1 MTRPLPNVPLPSWV
15 NLESTLGCNLECV
28 MCGSHLSGV
37 TKNRDVMSD
46 ELIAKIESE
55 LLPSATDVSLTVA
68 GEPFLT
74 PKIARFVELAEN
86 SQSALQLNTNATLI
100 KDSDLVRR
108 ILRQA
113 SVLKISMDGLGDV
126 YESIRV
132 GASFETVRNNVAL
145 LVRLR
150 SELPRDQRPRLAI
163 CMVLMRRN
171 LHQLTGMVDFAQDI
185 GVDRLEVAHLTA
197 FNDEM
202 EAESC
207 RNAPEETDAALSAAR
222 AHADRLG
229 FRTHLPPLMNGTH
242 LEPALS
248 AKIRLAAK
256 EVRELSPS
264 RLIRLRHTLQKKRRA
279 SSWSKKAGGS
289 VPCQFL
295 NDGVFVTLEGDVAPC
310 PMPGRPIA
318 GNLLKTRFA
327 EIWNGEV
334 LSKMRRGLIEDRP
347 LECCAHCSQNLARFV
362 PSDER
367 TIRP

>member
-1 MTRPLPNVPLPSWV
+1 
-15 NLESTLGCNLECV
+15 
-28 MCGSHLSGV
+28 MCI
-37 TKNRDVMSD
+37 RDS
-46 ELIAKIESE
+46 
-55 LLPSATDVSLTVA
+55 SLTVA

-132 GASFETVRNNVAL
+132 GASFETVRENVAL

-171 LHQLTGMVDFAQDI
+171 LHQLTEMVDFAHDI

-202 EAESC
+202 DAESC
-207 RNAPEETDAALSAAR
+207 RNAPEETDAALSDAR

-229 FRTHLPPLMNGTH
+229 FRTHLPPCLLYT
-242 LEPALS
+242 
-248 AKIRLAAK
+248 
-256 EVRELSPS
+256 SPS
-264 RLIRLRHTLQKKRRA
+264 PRDGLLSRMP
-279 SSWSKKAGGS
+279 SSA
-289 VPCQFL
+289 
-295 NDGVFVTLEGDVAPC
+295 
-310 PMPGRPIA
+310 
-318 GNLLKTRFA
+318 
-327 EIWNGEV
+327 
-334 LSKMRRGLIEDRP
+334 
-347 LECCAHCSQNLARFV
+347 
-362 PSDER
+362 
-367 TIRP
+367 

>member
-1 MTRPLPNVPLPSWV
+1 
-15 NLESTLGCNLECV
+15 

-37 TKNRDVMSD
+37 TKNRDVMSE
-46 ELIAKIESE
+46 ELIATIEAE
-55 LLPSATDVSLTVA
+55 LLPTAEDVSLTVA

-74 PKIARFVELAEN
+74 PKIARFVDMAEK

-100 KDSDLVRR
+100 KDSELVRR
-108 ILRQA
+108 ILAQA
-113 SVLKISMDGLGDV
+113 SVLKISMDGLGEV

-132 GASFETVRNNVAL
+132 GAEFATVEANVAL

-150 SELPRDQRPRLAI
+150 SELPRDKRPRLAI
-163 CMVLMRRN
+163 CMVLMQRN
-171 LHQLTGMVDFAQDI
+171 LHQLVDMVDFAHRI

-202 EAESC
+202 DGESC
-207 RNAPEETDAALSAAR
+207 RHTPEKTDDVLRAAR

-242 LEPALS
+242 LDPALS

-256 EVRELSPS
+256 EVRDLSPS
-264 RLIRLRHTLQKKRRA
+264 RLERLRDTFRKKRRA
-279 SSWSKKAGGS
+279 ARWAKKAGGT

-295 NDGVFVTLEGDVAPC
+295 NEGVFVTLEGDVAPC

-318 GNLLKTRFA
+318 GNLLKNTFS
-327 EIWNGEV
+327 EIWNGEI
-334 LSKMRRGLIEDRP
+334 LSEMRRGFLTNTP
-347 LECCAHCSQNLARFV
+347 MECCAHCSQNLARFV
-362 PSDER
+362 PSDDK